1 MDNTSAKPQR
11 LFSIVTATFNAG
23 RMLERTIES
32 VRSQSCKDFEW
43 IVIDGGSRDDSLER
57 IKAAGSTI
65 ARWISEPD
73 EGIAD
78 AWNKGLSFAS
88 GAHAL
93 ILNAGDTYDP
103 EFLASIAARCNG
115 RQIVCTHARLLT
127 VDGRSVGVFRA
138 QPAKLSR
145 GMYLPHNWCAVP
157 LDHYRLLGPYRKIP
171 LAMDFDWFLRYY
183 RKFGTAGFTVVDEAL
198 GTYYLGGTSDS
209 NYLESFK
216 ASERIMIENGVRP
229 WVARAHRLS
238 HSFKHAVKRRI
249 ISLSSS

>member
-1 MDNTSAKPQR
+1 MDDAPATPHP

-23 RMLERTIES
+23 RLLDRTIES

-43 IVIDGGSRDDSLER
+43 IVIDGGSHDDSLE
-57 IKAAGSTI
+57 KLEAAGSTV

-73 EGIAD
+73 DGIAD
-78 AWNKGLSFAS
+78 AWNKGLSLAT
-88 GAHAL
+88 GTHAL
-93 ILNAGDTYDP
+93 ILNAGDSYDP
-103 EFLASIAARCNG
+103 DFLATIAAHCNG
-115 RQIVCTHARLLT
+115 RHIVCAHARLVT
-127 VDGRSVGVFRA
+127 DDGRSAGVFRA

-183 RKFGTAGFTVVDEAL
+183 RRFGTAGFTVVDEAL
-198 GTYYLGGTSDS
+198 GTYYMGGTSDL
-209 NYLESFK
+209 NYVQSFK
-216 ASERIMIENGVRP
+216 ASERIMIENGVNA

-238 HSFKHAVKRRI
+238 CSLKHVIKRRL
-249 ISLSSS
+249 ISQRSW